1 MTVWLL
7 GTLEDGG
14 DHYEHCVF
22 ASEER
27 AKAYAHEWLHDVI
40 GHRVN
45 LDYFDTVI
53 RKMTYEE
60 IEEYAYTNHMGYV
73 TIKREDVG

>member
-14 DHYEHCVF
+14 DHYEHDVF
-22 ASEER
+22 SCEEL
-27 AKAYAHEWLHDVI
+27 AKAYAHDWLKSVI
-40 GHRVN
+40 EHRVS